1 METATRTNQ
10 RLDYFLQR
18 FSDRLGSVV
27 FFFCCRYPTWLT
39 FLYFDSA
46 ITISALVKIMFV
58 FSCFLVKSSKWCQ
71 SKNIVYRICL
81 STCSTDTWLPKPQSV
96 FSIRSLTLCTFV
108 SVLGSDKNV
117 IGHCGLKK
125 HKSWGW
131 CILKPGRVFKNNCPV
146 IFWIEIILLWN
157 LILGLVEV
165 FYYDVL
171 SEMLLQ

>member
-96 FSIRSLTLCTFV
+96 FSIRSLTLCTCV
-108 SVLGSDKNV
+108 SFGIWQKFNWPLWIKET
-117 IGHCGLKK
+117 